1 VTFLY
6 PSFAFRKDKNMWLD
20 NIKELKKSKGMSVK
34 QIAEATNLPERTVT
48 RIFSGDTPNPYVDT
62 LYRIVVILDGS
73 LDDVLADSKTV
84 VGNKSLATL
93 QEDVDKLNGEVDRL
107 NSELAIANAENAV
120 LKDKNI
126 ALSTENDLLRMKLEH
141 KEELLSLHN
150 YYNSIKRG

>member
-1 VTFLY
+1 MAFLY

-20 NIKELKKSKGMSVK
+20 NIKELKKTKGMSVK

-62 LYRIVVILDGS
+62 LYRIVVVLDGS

-93 QEDVDKLNGEVDRL
+93 QEDVDRLNEEVERL
-107 NSELAIANAENAV
+107 NSELSIANAENAV
-120 LKDKNI
+120 LKDKNV
-126 ALSTENDLLRMKLEH
+126 ALTAENDLLRMKLEH